1 MADDLLPLDMGKAP
15 KRKSGPARAAVE
27 AALKAWREAGHLIG
41 PADAARRRVLRD
53 SADAVDAASS
63 TMHGRARCKVCGSA
77 DNDGYAGSPGGLAY
91 ANNIHAQLLASV
103 QPAAAPTDAD
113 PYSGGTDADDFD
125 TLAAAWLSSPS
136 PGDTTADPGL

>member
-1 MADDLLPLDMGKAP
+1 MSQDQLPLPPAKAP
-15 KRKSGPARAAVE
+15 KRRTGAARAAVE
-27 AALKAWREAGHLIG
+27 SALKAWREAGHLTT

-53 SADAVDAASS
+53 SADAVDAASA

-113 PYSGGTDADDFD
+113 PYSGGPDADDFD
-125 TLAAAWLSSPS
+125 TLAAAWLASPA
-136 PGDTTADPGL
+136 PGDAPADPSV